1 MANVN
6 INTKPTVTTID
17 NNDQIFISDDGV
29 ALKKINY
36 TDLAKAIIE
45 QYNASQLAGS
55 AQSVKSALDVLNS
68 NMNNFPYSGKR
79 LHYYG
84 SENVTIS
91 EIPYEWA
98 LAKGSDSPDG
108 ANFWY
113 FHTFVYSV
121 DSSGYITN
129 GRQIA
134 YGYQQSKKYDI
145 YDRCC
150 TGGTWS
156 DWVKRPTRNEINA
169 LNSKIDSQTS
179 DTAGFHNGIYR
190 GKDITS
196 YLTNGSLW
204 NRIKGAGGYKL
215 FEDLY
220 LGDYITVGSNSFAIV
235 DFDYYLRCGS
245 VDMNEHHIVM
255 MPVGAMNIP
264 EGTALYGTSESLTFI
279 NTANAGAT
287 VNSQETATAFKW
299 NATMDA
305 PNTHSTKGGYKY
317 SRMRTVVM
325 KAANTIVIN
334 AFGAAHVKPI
344 TVIYPNPSDAEA
356 SGLASGWAWFDQD
369 DQSNIM
375 CKSICDLPNETQV
388 YGQQVWG
395 RGSAYT
401 NVGYEVGTDKFQFAI
416 FALHRNFANY
426 RGFWWLRSVY
436 SASSAASVTDGGRA
450 SSTGSAVAY
459 GVRPRFLLV
468 G

>member
-1 MANVN
+1 MGKTLSQLNE
-6 INTKPTVTTID
+6 KSSPTTGDVFVLEDAEDT
-17 NNDQIFISDDGV
+17 
-29 ALKKINY
+29 KKINY
-36 TDLAKAIIE
+36 DALEDAILNKIE
-45 QYNASQLAGS
+45 SKKYTVAGESQSLINAIN
-55 AQSVKSALDVLNS
+55 VLNS
-68 NMNNFPYSGKR
+68 K
-79 LHYYG
+79 
-84 SENVTIS
+84 
-91 EIPYEWA
+91 
-98 LAKGSDSPDG
+98 
-108 ANFWY
+108 
-113 FHTFVYSV
+113 
-121 DSSGYITN
+121 
-129 GRQIA
+129 
-134 YGYQQSKKYDI
+134 
-145 YDRCC
+145 
-150 TGGTWS
+150 
-156 DWVKRPTRNEINA
+156 
-169 LNSKIDSQTS
+169 TS

-235 DFDYYLRCGS
+235 DFDYYLRCGN
-245 VDMNEHHIVM
+245 VDLNEHHIVM

-264 EGTALYGTSESLTFI
+264 AGTALYGTSESLTFI
-279 NTANAGAT
+279 NTANAGVTVSSQEFAT
-287 VNSQETATAFKW
+287 VFKW
-299 NATMDA
+299 NATMDV

-344 TVIYPNPSDAEA
+344 TVMYPNPSDAEA

-395 RGSAYT
+395 RGSDYT

-426 RGFWWLRSVY
+426 RGAWWLRSVN
-436 SASSAASVTDGGRA
+436 SASHAACVLNNGIA
-450 SSTGSAVAY
+450 NYYGSASAL
-459 GVRPRFLLV
+459 GVRPRFILV